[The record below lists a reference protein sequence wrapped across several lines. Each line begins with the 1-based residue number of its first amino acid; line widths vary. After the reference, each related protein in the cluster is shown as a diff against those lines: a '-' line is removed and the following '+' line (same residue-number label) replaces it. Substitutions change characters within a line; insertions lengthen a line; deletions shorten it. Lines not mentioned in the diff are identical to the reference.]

1 MIGSGD
7 GLLLVDNKPLPEPV
21 VTQIFYHHMVSP
33 GHSVLT
39 HWGRVTHLCVSKLAS
54 IASDSGLSPGRR
66 QAIIWNNAGLLL
78 IGPLGT
84 YFSEIL
90 IEIPTFSLKKICLK
104 ISSAKCRPFC
114 LGLNVLTQDCD
125 NYGVLANSNGVILA
139 ISLLYE
145 ID

>member
-39 HWGRVTHLCVSKLAS
+39 
-54 IASDSGLSPGRR
+54 
-66 QAIIWNNAGLLL
+66 
-78 IGPLGT
+78 
-84 YFSEIL
+84 
-90 IEIPTFSLKKICLK
+90 
-104 ISSAKCRPFC
+104 
-114 LGLNVLTQDCD
+114 QDCD